1 MRVRWLS
8 CGDGGSGH
16 HDGVR
21 DQFRSGA
28 DPDDL
33 RRLFYGPRLGEMDR
47 PHRCRAFR
55 HQFRFHR
62 TSDEHLP
69 ALPDLRY
76 FRRVCAELC
85 LFGLPQQHDPLFPGL
100 VMDNFGPANQGVN
113 YGIVFIGFSSAAF
126 VAPKVT
132 ASLAAAN
139 NGDFTK
145 AFYVAIAVVLLGLGL
160 SLIYAKRKTAAHKLR
175 AEIAQ

>member
-1 MRVRWLS
+1 
-8 CGDGGSGH
+8 
-16 HDGVR
+16 
-21 DQFRSGA
+21 
-28 DPDDL
+28 
-33 RRLFYGPRLGEMDR
+33 
-47 PHRCRAFR
+47 
-55 HQFRFHR
+55 
-62 TSDEHLP
+62 
-69 ALPDLRY
+69 
-76 FRRVCAELC
+76 
-85 LFGLPQQHDPLFPGL
+85 
-100 VMDNFGPANQGVN
+100 MDNFGPANQGVN